1 MNYIWALYITIGAGC
16 LAAVLILGYYWL
28 KEKIEY
34 RLARKRQ
41 AKQKEVRG
49 DPRGSERDSRKEVII
64 KR

>member
-16 LAAVLILGYYWL
+16 IASVMVLVYLWV

-41 AKQKEVRG
+41 AKRNEDR
-49 DPRGSERDSRKEVII
+49 DFPRGAKRESRKEVGVN
-64 KR
+64 K